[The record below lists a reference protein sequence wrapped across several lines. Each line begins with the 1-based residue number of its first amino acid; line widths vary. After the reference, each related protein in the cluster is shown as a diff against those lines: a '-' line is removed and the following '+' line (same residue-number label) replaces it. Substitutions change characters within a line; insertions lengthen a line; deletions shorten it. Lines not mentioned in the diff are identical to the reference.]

1 MNLKVSLKRDTGD
14 LGDNWHRVSWSNLLK
29 VTKLGS
35 SRVGDNQQISS
46 SPVLF
51 PLHIAHS
58 CVIVETRE
66 SAEGMCLRHT
76 ASS

>member
-1 MNLKVSLKRDTGD
+1 MNLKVSLNRDTGD
-14 LGDNWHRVSWSNLLK
+14 LGDNWDRVSWSNLLK

-35 SRVGDNQQISS
+35 FRVGDSQQISS

-58 CVIVETRE
+58 YVIVEMRE
-66 SAEGMCLRHT
+66 LAEGVCLSHT